1 MSNTNESTIVK
12 IELNEKNSKIID
24 VSTKW
29 IELGNTRG
37 RVVTKLVPCRDD
49 EYGGL
54 LVAFV
59 AAKRCL

>member
-37 RVVTKLVPCRDD
+37 RVVTKLVPCGDD
-49 EYGGL
+49 EYGDFSSRSL
-54 LVAFV
+54 P
-59 AAKRCL
+59 AKRCL